1 MFGVIGSP
9 GFAVDGELLRHNL
22 RRIVSRGIHPAGTA
36 RQLLAIL
43 ASGDRRALLARI
55 VAPTLVVHGSDD
67 PLLPVAA
74 GHDTALHIPGA
85 RLEIIGGMG
94 HDLPPGVQPLLVER
108 IVEHCRSALRAPA
121 P

>member
-55 VAPTLVVHGSDD
+55 VAPLLPRGAFPAIPSVLS
-67 PLLPVAA
+67 PLLAEA
-74 GHDTALHIPGA
+74 QRLA
-85 RLEIIGGMG
+85 RLK
-94 HDLPPGVQPLLVER
+94 DPGSLYAYCLACS
-108 IVEHCRSALRAPA
+108 ID
-121 P
+121 